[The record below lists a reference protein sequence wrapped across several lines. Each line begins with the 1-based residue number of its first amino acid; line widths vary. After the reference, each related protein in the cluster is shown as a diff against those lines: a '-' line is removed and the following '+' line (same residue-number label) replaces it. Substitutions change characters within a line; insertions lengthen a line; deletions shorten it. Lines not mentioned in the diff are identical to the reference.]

1 MASPFLGRAVVW
13 VDVTPPS
20 LEVLADR
27 DQLLQAL
34 VNLVGN
40 AADRMRRTGRVV
52 VRAEPAGDGLPWSEC
67 EGVTVAVFDEGL
79 PIPSDLLDDLL
90 APSPS
95 SGAQR
100 VGYSL
105 GLAIAQGIALE
116 HGGALKAE
124 NNPEGGA
131 IISLLLPS
139 GANLATPMGGAEV
152 PDGPLV
158 RLLCV
163 DDDPLLRATLDT
175 MLAGTSCRYQVVRT
189 GEQALDLLGR
199 EEFDVLL
206 TSIQLPGMS
215 GVELRHTVVRRD
227 PVLGRRTVLVGS
239 ALRGAPLGIPTLPR
253 PFSRLQLL
261 STLEAVLPEEVWKS

>member
-105 GLAIAQGIALE
+105 GLAIAQGIAQG
-116 HGGALKAE
+116 HGGSVSLESPAREKIQSAVLT
-124 NNPEGGA
+124 GA
-131 IISLLLPS
+131 AFKLR
-139 GANLATPMGGAEV
+139 V
-152 PDGPLV
+152 PVRAV
-158 RLLCV
+158 RLMNV
-163 DDDPLLRATLDT
+163 PPAED
-175 MLAGTSCRYQVVRT
+175 
-189 GEQALDLLGR
+189 
-199 EEFDVLL
+199 
-206 TSIQLPGMS
+206 
-215 GVELRHTVVRRD
+215 
-227 PVLGRRTVLVGS
+227 
-239 ALRGAPLGIPTLPR
+239 
-253 PFSRLQLL
+253 
-261 STLEAVLPEEVWKS
+261 